1 MESDSEGEKASASKP
16 KGLNHIKKTKQN
28 KKRLKKW
35 KGLRSTQV
43 IHLCKS
49 KKYH

>member
-28 KKRLKKW
+28 KKRLKKME
-35 KGLRSTQV
+35 GF
-43 IHLCKS
+43 
-49 KKYH
+49 KKYSSHSLM